1 MRREE
6 DTQYSEVQVRTEE
19 FTQID
24 LNLYAQDNSIFLK
37 KVTKARLFDQGH
49 WSQKL
54 RDPTVLRKY
63 KRDYCQGYID
73 AESSDDERI
82 FFFLINLLDINNLEH
97 TYQTC

>member
-1 MRREE
+1 MRTEE
-6 DTQYSEVQVRTEE
+6 ATQYSEVQVRTEE

-24 LNLYAQDNSIFLK
+24 LNLYAQDNSIFIK
-37 KVTKARLFDQGH
+37 NDHQGH

>member
-1 MRREE
+1 MRTEE
-6 DTQYSEVQVRTEE
+6 ATQCSEVQVRTEE

-24 LNLYAQDNSIFLK
+24 LNLFAQDNSIFK
-37 KVTKARLFDQGH
+37 KKGHQGH

-63 KRDYCQGYID
+63 KRDYSQGYID

-82 FFFLINLLDINNLEH
+82 FFFLINLSDINNLEH
-97 TYQTC
+97 THQTC